1 MPAAQNF
8 PNTLYETLDLER
20 ILLVFVLAIVSYLFY
35 KILLK
40 DVSEER
46 HANLGRHFS
55 NLGFHVLAFAI
66 FSTAYLVTA
75 HNIEVSILFK
85 RAAPYFASLCF
96 FWGALVFIK
105 SCRVLTLQYLF
116 LGSMRAGVPLLLVNI
131 FTLIL
136 SIVLFFWSLS
146 HLFNLQLTP
155 VLATSAAFS
164 IILGLALQDTL
175 GNLFAGISLQVD
187 KTFEI
192 GDWLEVQNGLIKII
206 GQVKELSWRSTVLIG
221 LSDEVITLPNKL
233 MAGLQ
238 VSNFSPDG
246 QPIVR
251 SHQFR
256 FQNTEDAKRAKPLL
270 EKVASLTPHV
280 RIEPYP
286 FAYIQEIGD
295 SWVLVKLI
303 YFIDNYGKQFSIG
316 DQVMQNGLQKLA
328 EEKIFVAHQVLDV
341 NLVSQKQW
349 NNSSSNPT
357 TQT

>member
-1 MPAAQNF
+1 MASPQTF
-8 PNTLYETLDLER
+8 PITLYETLDLER
-20 ILLVFVLAIVSYLFY
+20 IVLVLVLAAVAYLFY
-35 KILLK
+35 KFLLR

-46 HANLGRHFS
+46 HANLKRHFN
-55 NLGFHVLAFAI
+55 NLGFHTLVFVI
-66 FSTAYLVTA
+66 FSALYLTTL
-75 HNIEVSILFK
+75 HNMESAAIFK
-85 RAAPYFASLCF
+85 RAAPYFASLSF

-116 LGSMRAGVPLLLVNI
+116 LGSMRAGVPLLIVNI
-131 FTLIL
+131 FTLLL

-146 HLFNLQLTP
+146 HLFNVQLTP

-192 GDWLEVQNGLIKII
+192 GDWLEIQNGLVKII

-221 LSDEVITLPNKL
+221 LSDEVITIPNKL
-233 MAGLQ
+233 VAGLQ
-238 VSNFSPDG
+238 VSNYSPDG
-246 QPIVR
+246 QPIIR

-256 FQNTEDAKRAKPLL
+256 FQNQADAFKAKPIL
-270 EKVASLTPHV
+270 EKAASITKFV

-295 SWVLVKLI
+295 SWVMVKLI

-316 DQVMQNGLQKLA
+316 DQVMQLCLQKLN
-328 EEKIFVAHQVLDV
+328 EEQILLAHQIVDV
-341 NLVSQKQW
+341 NFVNQKAW
-349 NNSSSNPT
+349 NNSQ
-357 TQT
+357 TQP